1 VIKAPLHEGNEN
13 VAKAKEKAAAT
24 EAGELAWV
32 DAGDGYALALDG
44 DQLVARNAKGAR
56 LSAVPKSLKDGAV
69 AEELLAVRTF
79 LAAHEREC
87 RERVETW
94 MLRSLPAPRALV
106 EAVWADPAWRAPLEN
121 AVVVALDAAG
131 EAIDGASGLC
141 RGVDAARGVGVV
153 DLDGETRWIESAS
166 VAIPHPILIPELN
179 DFRALATELGVTQGI
194 AQLFRETFTR
204 PAGSAAREAVEALAG
219 AKFAQLVHALGKART
234 LGYRVRGGFV
244 VCPVWEGGVMIEA
257 RYWLGADDPMS
268 EAYTGDL
275 SWVDA
280 KERALALTDVGP
292 VAWSEGMRMASGIYA
307 ARVVEEKGAA

>member
-1 VIKAPLHEGNEN
+1 M
-13 VAKAKEKAAAT
+13 AKAKKTPT
-24 EAGELAWV
+24 ETTTDELAWV

-44 DQLVARNAKGAR
+44 EHLVARNAKGAR
-56 LSAVPKSLKDGAV
+56 LSAVPKNLKDGEA
-69 AEELLAVRTF
+69 AEELLAVRAF
-79 LAAHEREC
+79 LATHAQEC

-106 EAVWADPAWRAPLEN
+106 EAVWSDSAWRTPLEN

-131 EAIDGASGLC
+131 DAIDGASGLC
-141 RGVDAARGVGVV
+141 RGIDSARGVGVV
-153 DLDGETRWIESAS
+153 DLDGETRWIDSGS

-194 AQLFRETFTR
+194 AQLFRETFVR
-204 PAGSAAREAVEALAG
+204 PAASAAREAVEGLSG
-219 AKFAQLVHALGKART
+219 GKFAQLMHALGKART

-280 KERALALTDVGP
+280 KERALSLTDVGP

-307 ARVVEEKGAA
+307 ARVVEEKGDA